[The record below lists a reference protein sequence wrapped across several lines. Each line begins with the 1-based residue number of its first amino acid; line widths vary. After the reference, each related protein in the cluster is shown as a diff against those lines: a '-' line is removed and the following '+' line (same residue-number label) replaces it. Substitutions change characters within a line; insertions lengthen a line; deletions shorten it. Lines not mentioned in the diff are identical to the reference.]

1 MKFRSGAPCKTGRRS
16 EVTTVKIAVIGA
28 GASGL
33 LAASM
38 LAKTGAEVK
47 LFERNDSVGKKLSI
61 TGKGR
66 CNLTNNCT
74 PAQVLENVVSNQ
86 KFLFSAINSFTPSDT
101 MEHFESL
108 GVPLKTERGRRVFP
122 QSDKASDVVKAL
134 EKDALSSGV
143 KIVLNSRVTAI
154 RKVGEEILVTAC
166 GKEEKFDCAVVATGG
181 ASYKGTGSSGD
192 GYDLARSLGNKICTI
207 RAALVPIYVKED
219 ISSLAGLSLKNVSL
233 SLRRAQKSISLFG
246 EMLFMHKGVSGPV
259 VLSLSSLSEKFVDGK
274 GEFLPGSALYIDLK
288 PALDEEKLDKRIL
301 RDLSEGHTKALKNI
315 LPALMPK
322 SLIAF
327 VLAQAGIS
335 PSKRACDLTAPERE
349 RLVLA
354 VKGLKF
360 TPERLGSVDE
370 GIITCGGV
378 DVKEIDP
385 RDFSDKK
392 SAGVYFIGEVLDV
405 DALTGGY
412 NLQIAFSTA
421 AACARGIARKYN
433 LRAND

>member
-1 MKFRSGAPCKTGRRS
+1 MKFRSDAPCKTGRRS

-38 LAKTGAEVK
+38 LAKAGAEVT
-47 LFERNDSVGKKLSI
+47 LFERNDRVGKKLSI

-74 PAQVLENVVSNQ
+74 PAQVLENVVTNQ

-101 MEHFESL
+101 MEYFESL

-143 KIVLNSRVTAI
+143 TIVLNSRVTAI

-166 GKEEKFDCAVVATGG
+166 GNEEKFDCAVVATGG
-181 ASYKGTGSSGD
+181 ASCKGTGSSGD

-207 RAALVPIYVKED
+207 RAALVPIYVKEG
-219 ISSLAGLSLKNVSL
+219 ISSLAGLSLKNVSF

-335 PSKRACDLTAPERE
+335 SSRRACDLTAPERE

-392 SAGVYFIGEVLDV
+392 AAGVYFIGEVLDV

>member
-1 MKFRSGAPCKTGRRS
+1 
-16 EVTTVKIAVIGA
+16 
-28 GASGL
+28 
-33 LAASM
+33 
-38 LAKTGAEVK
+38 
-47 LFERNDSVGKKLSI
+47 
-61 TGKGR
+61 
-66 CNLTNNCT
+66 
-74 PAQVLENVVSNQ
+74 
-86 KFLFSAINSFTPSDT
+86 
-101 MEHFESL
+101 
-108 GVPLKTERGRRVFP
+108 
-122 QSDKASDVVKAL
+122 
-134 EKDALSSGV
+134 
-143 KIVLNSRVTAI
+143 
-154 RKVGEEILVTAC
+154 
-166 GKEEKFDCAVVATGG
+166 
-181 ASYKGTGSSGD
+181 
-192 GYDLARSLGNKICTI
+192 
-207 RAALVPIYVKED
+207 
-219 ISSLAGLSLKNVSL
+219 
-233 SLRRAQKSISLFG
+233 
-246 EMLFMHKGVSGPV
+246 MLFMHKGVSGPV
-259 VLSLSSLSEKFVDGK
+259 VLSLSSLSEKFVDGN

-301 RDLSEGHTKALKNI
+301 RDLSEGRTKALKNI

-385 RDFSDKK
+385 RDFLDKK
-392 SAGVYFIGEVLDV
+392 AAGVYFIGEVLDV